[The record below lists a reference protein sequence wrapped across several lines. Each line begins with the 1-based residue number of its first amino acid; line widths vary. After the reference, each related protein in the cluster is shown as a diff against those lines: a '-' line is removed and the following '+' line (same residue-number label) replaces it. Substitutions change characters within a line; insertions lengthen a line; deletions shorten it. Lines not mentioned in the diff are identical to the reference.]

1 MLFVATT
8 ICIPQLLICWCHSI
22 LAWVFTPSHHMSDFV
37 YNSIQI
43 QLWAR
48 TKSTH
53 SPRIHSKVV
62 SHSQTHVVLL
72 TVMFMVFSLLGQF
85 FATWQPKIWV
95 NFCEKNAKV
104 ARFWGIFLINCYF
117 WTISSSRSP
126 KYSRI
131 FKKFYFPLWPLV
143 KFG

>member
-1 MLFVATT
+1 MLGFLGILSWPRKVVLAN
-8 ICIPQLLICWCHSI
+8 IPVIFHFDNSCYLWLLIHAFHNFYYAATI
-22 LAWVFTPSHHMSDFV
+22 AFGLGIYTLASHVWHCV

-48 TKSTH
+48 AKSTR

-72 TVMFMVFSLLGQF
+72 TVMFMVFSFFGQF

-95 NFCEKNAKV
+95 DFCEKNAKV
-104 ARFWGIFLINCYF
+104 ARFWGIFLRNCYF
-117 WTISSSRSP
+117 
-126 KYSRI
+126 
-131 FKKFYFPLWPLV
+131 
-143 KFG
+143 